1 VTTYWTTPCST
12 KAIVAAATTDGVGVF
27 HIGGDLRVQRIGFG
41 AMRITGRGAWGPPR
55 DRRESLATLRRL
67 PDLGV
72 NLIDTAESY
81 GPHISEELIADAL
94 YPYPSDLVVATKG
107 GYNRT
112 GPDEWDIDCRP
123 ERLREEL
130 DGSLRRLRLDRI
142 DLYQLHRIDP
152 AVPEDD
158 QFGFLQRAQQEGKIR
173 HIGLSEVGVAEI
185 QRAQQFFAVASVQNR
200 YNLVDRTWNA
210 VVDFCERQHIAF
222 LPWSPLE
229 GVSCSHSMFGR
240 WVRAARRAITKPS
253 VAGRIA
259 RRHGATPA
267 QIALAWLLRRA
278 AVVLPIP
285 GTSTR
290 HHLEENTAAARIDLT
305 NEEFAAL

>member
-1 VTTYWTTPCST
+1 
-12 KAIVAAATTDGVGVF
+12 
-27 HIGGDLRVQRIGFG
+27 
-41 AMRITGRGAWGPPR
+41 MRIIGRGAWGPPR
-55 DRRESLATLRRL
+55 DRKESLATLRRL
-67 PDLGV
+67 VDLGV

-94 YPYPSDLVVATKG
+94 YPYPSHLVVATKG

-112 GPDEWDIDCRP
+112 GPDAWEIDCRP

-158 QFGFLQRAQQEGKIR
+158 QFGFLQRAQHEGKIR
-173 HIGLSEVGVAEI
+173 HIGLSEASVQDI
-185 QRAQQFFAVASVQNR
+185 QRAQTFFTVASVQNR
-200 YNLVDRTWNA
+200 YNLVNRTWNA
-210 VVDFCERQHIAF
+210 VVDFCDRQSIAF

-229 GVSCSHSMFGR
+229 GVSASRSILGR
-240 WVRAARRAITKPS
+240 CARAARDMMKGESAI
-253 VAGRIA
+253 ARIA
-259 RRHGATPA
+259 RHHGASPA

-278 AVVLPIP
+278 RVVLPIP
-285 GTSTR
+285 GTSAR
-290 HHLEENTAAARIDLT
+290 RHLEENVAAAHIALSD
-305 NEEFAAL
+305 EEFAAL